1 MPDSPQRAQGTQRL
15 NQISGDIVDAA
26 MQVHSALGPG
36 LLEGVYERCLQ
47 HELAKRGLHSRSQV
61 SLPVH
66 YDGLELDAGFR
77 LDLLVENDV
86 IVELKSVDRLQP
98 IHEAQLLTYLK
109 LSGKPLGLLTN
120 FNTVHLKNGIRRMVH
135 QL

>member
-47 HELAKRGLHSRSQV
+47 HELAKRGLRSRSQV

-77 LDLLVENDV
+77 LDLPVENDV